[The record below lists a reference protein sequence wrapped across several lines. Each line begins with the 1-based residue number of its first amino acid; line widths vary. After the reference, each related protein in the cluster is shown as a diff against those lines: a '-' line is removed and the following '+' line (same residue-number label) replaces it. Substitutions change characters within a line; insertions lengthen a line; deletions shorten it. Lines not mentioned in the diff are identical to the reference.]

1 MELLQKET
9 VTPNIY
15 FFPQQ
20 KKEGSVTFLKV
31 DDTNS
36 STFDEFSSVPLCRN
50 LSFGLTTKAKG
61 LQECGPRKSPGVTS
75 HTLGNVGKCEG
86 VNPHTPKATP
96 TLGDGVPWTP
106 KISKSD
112 FRSQNSMACCVLYII
127 GNLLERKFFKWA
139 RIAHL
144 DI

>member
-9 VTPNIY
+9 FTPNID

-20 KKEGSVTFLKV
+20 KKEGSGASLKV

-36 STFDEFSSVPLCRN
+36 STFVEFSSVLLCRN
-50 LSFGLTTKAKG
+50 PSFGLMITAKG
-61 LQECGPRKSPGVTS
+61 LQGCGPRESPKVTS

-86 VNPHTPKATP
+86 VNPHTPKATT
-96 TLGDGVPWTP
+96 TLGDGVSWTP
-106 KISKSD
+106 KTSD
-112 FRSQNSMACCVLYII
+112 SNFKGQNSMACGVLYII
-127 GNLLERKFFKWA
+127 GNLLEHRCLKWA
-139 RIAHL
+139 HIAHL